1 MKTGLIGN
9 GYWGSIVEK
18 KLEKLSELK
27 FVANSKTDITNI
39 INDVDMV
46 FVCTP
51 TNTHYDIV
59 KYCLLNNKN
68 VFCEKPFTGSYI
80 KALELMSLAKRNKL
94 NIIIDHVFLYRNEYK
109 DISNLDN
116 IKFIWNKQEIIKE
129 NILDSL
135 LYHDLYMLIDIT
147 KCIDWEIIKK
157 IVSKEK
163 LYLKLKS
170 NKKNVE
176 IIYNRNCNYKQ
187 KQIILNNNVIDF
199 SIPKNDALYDIL
211 NLILNNSINIVNNND
226 LCLKTLNLKE
236 KILKC

>member
-1 MKTGLIGN
+1 
-9 GYWGSIVEK
+9 
-18 KLEKLSELK
+18 
-27 FVANSKTDITNI
+27 
-39 INDVDMV
+39 
-46 FVCTP
+46 
-51 TNTHYDIV
+51 
-59 KYCLLNNKN
+59 
-68 VFCEKPFTGSYI
+68 
-80 KALELMSLAKRNKL
+80 
-94 NIIIDHVFLYRNEYK
+94 
-109 DISNLDN
+109 
-116 IKFIWNKQEIIKE
+116 
-129 NILDSL
+129 
-135 LYHDLYMLIDIT
+135 MLIDIT